1 MAETKRLEAAGR
13 IPRRQA
19 TLGPSLSSARFVPA
33 PGPIASPA
41 RKVVRQDC
49 STWLS
54 AEAATS
60 NGQPVHQYSTW
71 IPETLMTISSP
82 ILVDDG

>member
-1 MAETKRLEAAGR
+1 
-13 IPRRQA
+13 
-19 TLGPSLSSARFVPA
+19 
-33 PGPIASPA
+33 
-41 RKVVRQDC
+41 VRQDC